1 MPMTPD
7 EVEALK
13 VIEEIREGYHKYGK
27 TYSENNLPDKLPQ
40 VPTITLYREK
50 LEAFRLSYQI
60 LLESLSLI
68 LGKDYK
74 ELNVL
79 DLLQY
84 FYQRGHK

>member
-1 MPMTPD
+1 MSED
-7 EVEALK
+7 IIRALEEVESRLPR
-13 VIEEIREGYHKYGK
+13 I
-27 TYSENNLPDKLPQ
+27 TFSENNLPDKLPQ